1 MNLVERFG
9 KFVWAKA
16 QLLAQYLLGRWEQ
29 WAAGKSRWQ
38 IAYKL
43 GLAGGL
49 AILAVLLPLIA
60 GVYLGIFGRLPTYAD
75 LANIRSNQASEVY
88 AEDGVV
94 LGKYYIENR
103 SNTGLDEIAEPVLH
117 GLVATEDAR
126 FFKHGGIDVR
136 AWVRVLVKSIL
147 LFDESSGGGSTL
159 SQQLAKNLFPR
170 REYWVMQMPIN
181 KIREMFTARRL
192 EKVYDKDEL
201 LNLYLNTV
209 PFGEN
214 VFGIKVAAKRFFNK
228 TPDELKIEEAA
239 VLVGMLK
246 GNTLYNPYRNP
257 ERSLERRNI
266 VLKQMVRYEYLTQAE
281 CDSLQ
286 ALPLVIDYQKEG
298 NNEGLATYFREHLRL
313 ELEDILADYRKPDGS
328 PYNLYTDGLK
338 IYTTINSRMQRYA
351 EEAVKEYMP
360 KVQANFDKDWAK
372 GEAWGGDKALE
383 AAMLASDRYL
393 SMRQQGYS
401 AAKIRKVFGQPIS
414 MTIFDWKEGA
424 VDTTLSPM
432 DSLKYYLSM
441 LNTGLLAA
449 EPQTGLVRAWVG
461 GTAHRF
467 IKYDHVK
474 SRRPVG
480 STIKPVVYAQALR
493 SGMLPCEYTANE
505 QVTYDQYSGYSP
517 RNSDGDYGGVY
528 SMQGALAKSVNTVAV
543 SVGVRAGLNDVAGL
557 ARQMGIN
564 KGRIQAMPALALGAV
579 EASLLEM
586 VQVYS
591 GFANR
596 GVRPGR
602 LHYLD
607 RIETADGK
615 EIVSFSR
622 PGSKNQVR
630 VLETDVADIM
640 ITLLESVVDSGTA
653 RKLRY
658 EFGLGGD
665 VAGKTGTTQNQA
677 DGWFMGFTPRLTIG
691 VWVGSDNPAAHFRS
705 LSRGQASA
713 TALPIWGGFM
723 RRVSRDNSLRNWRG
737 GGFPILNDSL
747 AAYLQCPPY
756 LPEMPLMDDYLQMLE
771 ENKLP
776 DDSPIDW
783 QSVPQEFM
791 QQVIAENPRKPEE
804 APAEYEA
811 RILRLAE
818 REYRKQKRREKR
830 QEFWNRNRM
839 EDPPNNQ

>member
-1 MNLVERFG
+1 MGR
-9 KFVWAKA
+9 WAWNKA
-16 QLLAQYLLGRWEQ
+16 QAVAKYLLDRWDR
-29 WAAGKSRWQ
+29 WAAGKTRWQ

-43 GLAGGL
+43 GLAGAAAL
-49 AILAVLLPLIA
+49 MAFLLPLIL
-60 GVYLGIFGRLPTYAD
+60 GVYLGVFGPLPNYGE
-75 LANIRSNQASEVY
+75 LKNIRNNQASEVY

-103 SNTGLDEIAEPVLH
+103 SNTSLDEIAEPVLH

-126 FFKHGGIDVR
+126 FFQHGGIDLR
-136 AWVRVLVKSIL
+136 AWVRVLVKTML

-170 REYWVMQMPIN
+170 RRYWLLGTPIN

-192 EKVYDKDEL
+192 EKVYTKEEL

-214 VFGIKVAAKRFFNK
+214 VYGIKVAAHRFFNK

-257 ERSLERRNI
+257 ERALERRNVVI
-266 VLKQMVRYEYLTQAE
+266 KQMQRYGYLTE
-281 CDSLQ
+281 GETDSLK
-286 ALPLVIDYQKEG
+286 ALPMTIDYQKEG
-298 NNEGLATYFREHLRL
+298 NNEGLATYFREHLRQ

-328 PYNLYTDGLK
+328 AYNLYTDGLK
-338 IYTTINSRMQRYA
+338 IYTTINSRMQQYA
-351 EEAVKEYMP
+351 EEAVSEYMP
-360 KVQANFDKDWAK
+360 KVQDNFNRDWAK
-372 GEAWGGDKALE
+372 GEAWGGEEALE
-383 AAMLASDRYL
+383 QALLATDRYKT
-393 SMRQQGYS
+393 MREQGYS
-401 AAKIRKVFGQPIS
+401 NAKIRKTFEEPIR
-414 MTIFDWKEGA
+414 MTIFDWEEGT
-424 VDTTLSPM
+424 VDTLMSPL

-493 SGMLPCEYTANE
+493 SGMLPCEYTPN
-505 QVTYDQYSGYSP
+505 QQTTYDQYNGYSP
-517 RNSDGDYGGVY
+517 RNSDGDYGGAY
-528 SMQGALAKSVNTVAV
+528 SIQGALAKSINTVAV
-543 SVGVRAGLNDVAGL
+543 SVGIRAGLDNVATL

-564 KGRIQAMPALALGAV
+564 KGRIKAMPALALGAV
-579 EASLLEM
+579 EASLMEM

-591 GFANR
+591 GFAAR

-615 EIVSFSR
+615 KIVSFPR
-622 PGSKNQVR
+622 PGSKSSVR
-630 VLETDVADIM
+630 VLEPDVADIM
-640 ITLLESVVDSGTA
+640 ITLMQSVVDSGTA

-658 EFGLGGD
+658 EFGLGGA

-677 DGWFMGFTPRLTIG
+677 DGWFMGFTPRLAVG

-705 LSRGQASA
+705 LSRGQASS

-723 RRVSRDNSLRNWRG
+723 RKVSRDGKLKSWRG
-737 GGFPILNDSL
+737 GAFPTLSDSL

-756 LPEMPLMDDYLQMLE
+756 LPEMPVMEDYLDMMQ
-771 ENKLP
+771 NP
-776 DDSPIDW
+776 SP
-783 QSVPQEFM
+783 E
-791 QQVIAENPRKPEE
+791 EE
-804 APAEYEA
+804 APIDLRALPAEFIQPIINANPRQPDEAPADYEA

-818 REYRKQKRREKR
+818 KEYRRQLRRQRR
-830 QEFWNRNRM
+830 QDFWNKLNNR
-839 EDPPNNQ
+839 ETPPEGQQ